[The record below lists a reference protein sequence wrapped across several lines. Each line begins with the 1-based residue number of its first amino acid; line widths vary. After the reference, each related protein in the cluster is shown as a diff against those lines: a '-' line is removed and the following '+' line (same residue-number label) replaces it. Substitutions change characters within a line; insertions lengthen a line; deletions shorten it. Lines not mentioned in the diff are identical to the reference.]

1 MDGIAL
7 CYNRDGQ
14 RDGGHGPVE
23 RLRVG
28 AGAGRHGRGC
38 LLPGV
43 PCRSGLALCQH
54 RRTERDLG
62 PGGGGVLCFRLL
74 APRVTAPQRNR
85 LIVTKAAEIDLDES
99 FVWYEKQKEELG
111 FAFILEFEKTLNKIM
126 SNPFY
131 PSLIEDDARSASLK
145 RFPYTIIYRILTKQL
160 QVRIIAVIHQHRDPE
175 WIRTRL

>member
-1 MDGIAL
+1 M
-7 CYNRDGQ
+7 NFQ
-14 RDGGHGPVE
+14 
-23 RLRVG
+23 
-28 AGAGRHGRGC
+28 
-38 LLPGV
+38 
-43 PCRSGLALCQH
+43 
-54 RRTERDLG
+54 
-62 PGGGGVLCFRLL
+62 
-74 APRVTAPQRNR
+74 